1 MLCFGKKRSARDTD
15 SRKLPPETSSPPP
28 SHNAEKKGRSE
39 SVDKFLSSE
48 QKKEEGKL
56 KLLLL
61 GTGESGKSTI
71 FKQFRILYGTRKS
84 DDDLRMYGVVVRS
97 NVITAITKLGE
108 LTRELRW
115 EHSLIEESDAADAAV
130 PQDASGMSVKDAYD
144 QIMGHLVDNNATH
157 PLPEFT
163 EEQLANDWVGTHPR
177 AGAKTN
183 SDAIRCL
190 QLVDAIEVLWQSPTI
205 QAVWRQR
212 AAKNI
217 NDSHGCFLTD
227 VKRIASPNFIP
238 TEDDILKCRLR
249 TTQVVVERYNIEGVD
264 FEICDVG
271 GQRTERRKWI
281 NCFNDV
287 NAVIFVAALSEY
299 DQKLAEAKTQNR
311 MVEALNLFGSIVK
324 NAYFEKTPI
333 MLFLNKKDIFLEKIQ
348 HSDIGKV
355 SFFHDYGGPP
365 NDFDYGVL
373 YFIQKFEE
381 QLEGEFNDN
390 FIHVTNATDTTNM
403 EFVLNASRL
412 IILKENFDKA
422 FGCYST

>member
-1 MLCFGKKRSARDTD
+1 MFCFGKKN
-15 SRKLPPETSSPPP
+15 KPPKESFKPPP
-28 SHNAEKKGRSE
+28 VPTPPNYNGEKNGRSD

-48 QKKEEGKL
+48 QQKEEGKL

-61 GTGESGKSTI
+61 GTGGSGKSTI
-71 FKQFRILYGTRKS
+71 FKQFRILYGTKKS
-84 DDDLRMYGVVVRS
+84 DDDLRMYGVIVRS
-97 NVITAITKLGE
+97 NIITAITKLGE
-108 LTRELRW
+108 LTRELNY
-115 EHSLIEESDAADAAV
+115 EDYLVEESDAADAAV
-130 PQDASGMSVKDAYD
+130 PQDGCGMTVKDAYD

-163 EEQLANDWVGTHPR
+163 EEQLANDWVGTHFR
-177 AGAKTN
+177 AGAKNN

-205 QAVWRQR
+205 QVVWRQR

-217 NDSHGCFLTD
+217 NDSHRSFLTD
-227 VKRIASPNFIP
+227 VKRISSPNYIP
-238 TEDDILKCRLR
+238 TEDDVLKARLR
-249 TTQVVVERYNIEGVD
+249 TTQVVVERYNIEGIN
-264 FEICDVG
+264 FEIFDVG

-333 MLFLNKKDIFLEKIQ
+333 MLFLNKKDIFAEKIQ

-355 SFFHDYGGPP
+355 DFFNDYGGPP
-365 NDFDYGVL
+365 DDFDYGVL

-390 FIHVTNATDTTNM
+390 FIHVTNATDTTGM

-412 IILKENFDKA
+412 MILKENFEKA
-422 FGCYST
+422 FGCYSD